1 MAQARAN
8 QCASLPPRTPQRL
21 PHRRRDWAESA
32 CCTRPLSF
40 CPVWRSR
47 DVGAPRKCPARA
59 GPSSLRYS
67 SVHGRWG
74 GWCAWLEYL
83 RGVTCVIRR
92 VGRRHDVQHANICR
106 REASARGDAAC
117 CDPVQHV
124 ATQCSMLRPS
134 ATCCDPVQTVATQCN
149 KPSATCCN
157 TFCRREAEAR
167 SRPGNLSHGRVR
179 DATCAAG
186 TQWWPWMH
194 PRWGVGSGTAAG
206 RHRRGAEREPGAA
219 ERVPRRNGR
228 PSQAPARAPRSA
240 HGRSDQDGPNGTPRP
255 KRCTHRPCEMNG
267 RWEVRASVSSRAG
280 GGRPGEG
287 RRASEQAAARR
298 TGHIQTSPCKSPTTS
313 SSAGATS
320 LPAAPRPAARSS
332 ASCMRAERSRLCR
345 LDRCTARNRP
355 PA

>member
-1 MAQARAN
+1 MWALRGSAPRVRGQAVCDIPRYMGDGVGGVRGWSTSE
-8 QCASLPPRTPQRL
+8 ASLASSGESVVGTMCSTQTSADE
-21 PHRRRDWAESA
+21 RRRLEEMQHVATQ
-32 CCTRPLSF
+32 CNMLQ
-40 CPVWRSR
+40 
-47 DVGAPRKCPARA
+47 
-59 GPSSLRYS
+59 PS
-67 SVHGRWG
+67 
-74 GWCAWLEYL
+74 
-83 RGVTCVIRR
+83 
-92 VGRRHDVQHANICR
+92 
-106 REASARGDAAC
+106 AAC

-124 ATQCSMLRPS
+124 ATQCKRLQPS
-134 ATCCDPVQTVATQCN
+134 ATNPVQHVAELATQCN

-267 RWEVRASVSSRAG
+267 RWGVRASVSSRAG